1 MRAPADV
8 NYLSDTVVLLR
19 FFEAAGRVRRAISA
33 VKKRTGAHEDTIR
46 EFSVTTGGLRLGPPL
61 EDFHGVLRGVPTF
74 VGSRAGRPS
83 PTARHDGSGGGPG
96 PAAATAGDD
105 ERALVLAPYGRD
117 AALSRAILAEAG
129 LAADSVP
136 DLDALCAELGGR
148 GAALAV
154 VAEEALATATRT
166 RSLPGQT
173 AQPPG
178 PDLPFRAAHPTMP
191 AP

>member
-74 VGSRAGRPS
+74 VGQQGRQAFAD
-83 PTARHDGSGGGPG
+83 ARHDGSGGGPG
-96 PAAATAGDD
+96 PGAATAGDD
-105 ERALVLAPYGRD
+105 ERALVLAYGRD

-154 VAEEALATATRT
+154 VAEERWPPPTRT
-166 RSLPGQT
+166 
-173 AQPPG
+173 A
-178 PDLPFRAAHPTMP
+178 
-191 AP
+191 